1 MVSLVKPEDLLNA
14 SNILRKFG
22 GKPLA
27 RLILYILGF
36 NRINKIYQDNH
47 HLSPID
53 FIHGI
58 IKDLGICYEIS
69 DQDLENIPSDG
80 PFILI
85 GNHPFG
91 AAEAI
96 ITIEFIA
103 ERSPDFKYMAN
114 FLLQKITNLEGYF
127 IPVNP
132 FETMQHL
139 RSSYS
144 GLKKASLHL
153 QNRSPLGIFPAGEVS
168 TYRKDLGM
176 IADKPWSKS
185 IMKFIRAQQVTVV
198 PIFYEGTN
206 SRLFHWLGKIH
217 PMLRTLKLPTE
228 ILNRDKKTIRIKI
241 GTPISVDEQGRF
253 VNLEDYTKHLRDSTY
268 RLGEKNL

>member
-27 RLILYILGF
+27 RFILYILGLT
-36 NRINKIYQDNH
+36 RINKIYQDNH

-58 IKDLGICYEIS
+58 IKDLGIRYEIS
-69 DQDLENIPSDG
+69 DKDLENIPSEG

-103 ERSPDFKYMAN
+103 ERRPDFKYMAN

-144 GLKKASLHL
+144 GLKNASTHL
-153 QNRSPLGIFPAGEVS
+153 QNSSPLGIFPAGEVS
-168 TYRKDLGM
+168 TYRKDLKA
-176 IADKPWSKS
+176 IADKPWPRS
-185 IMKFIRAQQVTVV
+185 IMKFIKSQQVPVI
-198 PIFYEGTN
+198 PIYYAGTN
-206 SRLFHWLGKIH
+206 SRLFHLFGKIH
-217 PMLRTLKLPTE
+217 PMLRTIKLPSE
-228 ILNRDKKTIRIKI
+228 MLNQNKKVIQVRIGK
-241 GTPISVDEQGRF
+241 PISVEVQNTLSDINDF
-253 VNLEDYTKHLRDSTY
+253 TKHLRDSTY
-268 RLGEKNL
+268 KLGEKNL